1 MAHMKVSSHL
11 DLSLS
16 PPPSRSFRAWSVHN
30 ELRNLFFQKLKT
42 QQQHFCLS
50 SNFVCCDCVCV
61 YVCVCLYVYMCVCA
75 CVCVCARACVR
86 VCVCVCVYVCVY
98 VYVCVSVCVCFAFAN
113 HRTATHTREE
123 KKEEKTRTHA
133 HTHTNTYEHTRTHT
147 HTHTPIHTQKLGLLP
162 YFLSN
167 LSRFFPSFDLVQV
180 HKSNEGVVMK
190 VLWGP
195 STPLS
200 GQFCLRSYHRSSEA
214 TVLQICYSR

>member
-1 MAHMKVSSHL
+1 MCRVLPHMCTCMYVYISVWIGEYRITKMAHMKVSSHL

-98 VYVCVSVCVCFAFAN
+98 VYVCVSVCVCLRLQTTEQP
-113 HRTATHTREE
+113 HTHA
-123 KKEEKTRTHA
+123 KKKKRKKHA
-133 HTHTNTYEHTRTHT
+133 HTHTLTRTHTNTHEHTRTRT
-147 HTHTPIHTQKLGLLP
+147 HQFTRRNLVCFLTFFRIFQDSFLLSIWCK
-162 YFLSN
+162 YIN
-167 LSRFFPSFDLVQV
+167 R
-180 HKSNEGVVMK
+180 MK
-190 VLWGP
+190 VL
-195 STPLS
+195 
-200 GQFCLRSYHRSSEA
+200 
-214 TVLQICYSR
+214 